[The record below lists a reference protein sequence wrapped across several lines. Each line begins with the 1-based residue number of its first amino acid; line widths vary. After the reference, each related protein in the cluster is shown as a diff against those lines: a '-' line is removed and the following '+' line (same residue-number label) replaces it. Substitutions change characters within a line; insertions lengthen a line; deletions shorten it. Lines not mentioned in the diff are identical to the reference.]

1 MRDNLKKGANLQT
14 NTKVTRVEQSSQ
26 SSGKW
31 LVESERG
38 IIECSQLVYAT
49 NAYTSTLVPSLR
61 GLIRPTPHMCNKI
74 VPPTTFTGS
83 KGLQNSYG
91 VLLPNG
97 GLFSINPRCTSDG
110 IVLFGGSNP
119 GQRQFEKWLEDHP
132 ERYTDDGLVDFKPVT
147 NAVQEFAESQF
158 TSWKDSST
166 ASGVLYNDSWSGII
180 GLVSPSSGV
189 KLLHFKY
196 DLTIKQSA
204 DGVPFVGQLPGLP
217 GQWICA
223 GHQGQ

>member
-14 NTKVTRVEQSSQ
+14 NTRVTRVEQSLQ
-26 SSGKW
+26 CPGKW

-38 IIECSQLVYAT
+38 KIECSQLVYAT
-49 NAYTSTLVPSLR
+49 NAYTSALVPSLR
-61 GLIRPTPHMCNKI
+61 GIIRPSPHMCNKV
-74 VPPTTFTGS
+74 VPPSTFTGS
-83 KGLQNSYG
+83 TGLQNSYG
-91 VLLPNG
+91 VLLPDG

-132 ERYTDDGLVDFKPVT
+132 DRYIDDGLVDFRPVT
-147 NAVQEFAESQF
+147 DAVQEFVESQLI
-158 TSWKDSST
+158 SWKDGSTISSI
-166 ASGVLYNDSWSGII
+166 LYNKSWSGII
-180 GLVSPSSGV
+180 ALASPSSYV
-189 KLLHFKY
+189 KTLYLRY
-196 DLTIKQSA
+196 DLTIQQST